1 MIMSNDEPGKSDA
14 LGTRVAN
21 LKARMLEA
29 EITIGEI
36 HSFHKVA
43 AILDGGH
50 GRIDGDDLIAASFL
64 PDPRE

>member
-1 MIMSNDEPGKSDA
+1 MTMSNDQPGKSDA

-43 AILDGGH
+43 DILDGCH
-50 GRIDGDDLIAASFL
+50 GRIDGDDLIAASFV
-64 PDPRE
+64 PDPLE

>member
-1 MIMSNDEPGKSDA
+1 
-14 LGTRVAN
+14 
-21 LKARMLEA
+21 MLEA

-43 AILDGGH
+43 AILDGCH

-64 PDPRE
+64 PDPLE

>member
-1 MIMSNDEPGKSDA
+1 MSNHDSRKSDA

-29 EITIGEI
+29 KITDSEI
-36 HSFHKVA
+36 HSFKKVA
-43 AILDGGH
+43 AIMDGGR

-64 PDPRE
+64 ADPLE